1 MFGIDSKKCKDILQ
15 KAGLSSLGNQI
26 EFDLIHPINE
36 YFVNKINRLSVYSKL
51 HHLSMQ

>member
-36 YFVNKINRLSVYSKL
+36 YFVNKNNSVYGNL
-51 HHLSMQ
+51 HLFSMQ